1 MFTRIRNFVA
11 LLPRLGVSAWKKF
24 SRDNCSQIAAGV
36 SYYVLFAL
44 VPLCIFGFSLLSTLG
59 AEETQ
64 EEIIRRIAKYVGVD
78 ETDVTLELDD
88 AARAAIA
95 AEHGQGAI
103 ADIEAELEEISDPG
117 EDPDQRADVVQAID
131 EGDDVTVS
139 GYELE
144 PEQIDVRFVGVFPD
158 AIRTYGSS
166 LGGLPIISLV
176 LVAMSGSIIFSA
188 YSRALNHI
196 WKVTTL
202 RFMVYQKLLD
212 LATLLVAGL
221 LLLVSVVASGVIG
234 ALRSEVKDATGG
246 WIFQGDVA
254 WAVLLFAVPL
264 FVSFLFCTWAYMFLP
279 RKRNSF
285 RDVWLGAVVGAVGLE
300 GLKFGYSIYVA
311 FISGYDDAYGAFGAV
326 LLWLFFVYL
335 SSYLFL
341 LGAEVAYVYPRL
353 RDGIDDEAL
362 LPDLTEPAQAL

>member
-1 MFTRIRNFVA
+1 MFAAIRKFVS

-64 EEIIRRIAKYVGVD
+64 EEIIKRIAKYVGVD

-88 AARAAIA
+88 AARRAIA
-95 AEHGQGAI
+95 TEHGQSAV
-103 ADIEAELEEISDPG
+103 ADIDRELEKISDPE
-117 EDPDQRADVVQAID
+117 EDPDRRAELVQAID
-131 EGDDVTVS
+131 DGDDVTVS
-139 GYELE
+139 GYQLE
-144 PEQIDVRFVGVFPD
+144 PEQIDVRVVGVFPD
-158 AIRTYGSS
+158 AIRTYGNS
-166 LGGLPIISLV
+166 LGGLPIVSLV

-196 WKVTTL
+196 WKVSSL
-202 RFMVYQKLLD
+202 RFMVYQKLVD
-212 LATLLVAGL
+212 LAALLVAGL
-221 LLLVSVVASGVIG
+221 LLLVSVIASGVIG
-234 ALRSEVKDATGG
+234 VLRSEIKDATGG
-246 WIFQGDVA
+246 WVFQGDVA

-264 FVSFLFCTWAYMFLP
+264 LVSFLFCTWAYMFLP
-279 RKRNSF
+279 RKRNAF
-285 RDVWLGAVVGAVGLE
+285 RDVWPGAVVGAVGFE

-335 SSYLFL
+335 GSYLFL

-353 RDGIDDEAL
+353 RDGIDDE
-362 LPDLTEPAQAL
+362 PSKHDITPPAQAI